1 MKRLHL
7 VAVAVLLAFFTGL
20 GWFLGQKNSASM
32 LEKMPEN
39 SAKAM
44 PSKPV
49 SNGVIQDDSGKT
61 VKYWYDPMVPDQ
73 KFDKP
78 GKSPFMDMQLE
89 PKYAN
94 TGSNGQEGAGEDS
107 SIAISSQTAQN
118 LGIRLEKV
126 STKSFGESFSAVGRI
141 EPDER
146 RFYAVQT
153 RIPGFVERL
162 SVRAVGDPVSKGQKI
177 AEIYAPELLAAQQE
191 YLALLT
197 LNDVDSDNSLKQAAR
212 SRLKLLGM
220 SEGEVAAITKT
231 GKSSPRFGVY
241 APASGVLTELGVREG
256 GQIMTGSS
264 LMQISDLS
272 QVWVIA
278 EIPERDAARLK
289 LGLAAEVQLQSLPG
303 EVFKGKVDYL
313 YPMLNEA
320 SRTIQVRIELPNKGN
335 RLRPGMYTNI
345 AFTGQTHE
353 ALSVSSESI
362 IATGKRKIVI
372 VKEGDLKKS
381 GGYRPVDITT
391 GQERDSSTEILS
403 GLTEGE
409 EVVVSGQFL
418 IDSEAS
424 LSGVLARLSN
434 QNQPN
439 QNQLQQDK
447 SMENSMSDMHDMP
460 MSKDKPMSAEKMA
473 LNKMPRGRGKVVDI
487 DIKSGHVT
495 LNHEPIKDLGWPSMT
510 MGFKVKDS
518 QQLSKLRVGDEVTF
532 DLKAEAPEK
541 SDMPAE
547 YMIDRVEKTLII
559 KDSATKNDLKDSAM
573 KDSMKGAKP

>member
-1 MKRLHL
+1 MKRLHF
-7 VAVAVLLAFFTGL
+7 VVIAVLLAFFTGL
-20 GWFLGQKNSASM
+20 GWFLGQRNNLANTEKVP
-32 LEKMPEN
+32 EKM
-39 SAKAM
+39 AKVM
-44 PSKPV
+44 PSKSI
-49 SNGVIQDDSGKT
+49 SNGVVQDDSGKT
-61 VKYWYDPMVPDQ
+61 VQYWYDPMTPAQ

-94 TGSNGQEGAGEDS
+94 TSDDGEES
-107 SIAISSQTAQN
+107 GVAISSQTAQN

-153 RIPGFVERL
+153 RVPGFVERL
-162 SVRAVGDPVSKGQKI
+162 SVRAVGDPVSKGQKV

-197 LNDVDSDNSLKQAAR
+197 LKDIDSDNSLKQAAR

-220 SEGEVAAITKT
+220 SEGEVATITKT

-272 QVWVIA
+272 KVWVIA

-289 LGLAAEVQLQSLPG
+289 PGLAAEVQLQSLPG

-320 SRTIQVRIELPNKGN
+320 SRTLQVRIELPNKAN
-335 RLRPGMYTNI
+335 QLRPGMYANI
-345 AFTGQTHE
+345 VFTGQTHD

-362 IATGKRKIVI
+362 ITTGKRKIVI

-381 GGYRPVDITT
+381 GSYRPVQITT
-391 GQERDSSTEILS
+391 GQERDNVTEILS

-434 QNQPN
+434 QNQF
-439 QNQLQQDK
+439 LQDK
-447 SMENSMSDMHDMP
+447 AMGKGMGQGSDMRDMQ
-460 MSKDKPMSAEKMA
+460 MRKVKPMSDEKIA
-473 LNKMPRGRGKVVDI
+473 LDKIPRGLGKVVDI
-487 DIKSGHVT
+487 DVKSNHVT
-495 LNHEPIKDLGWPSMT
+495 LNHKPIAALGWPSMT

-518 QQLSKLRVGDEVTF
+518 TQLTKLNAGDEVTF

-541 SDMPAE
+541 PDMPAH
-547 YMIDRVEKTLII
+547 YMIERIEKMQ
-559 KDSATKNDLKDSAM
+559 ATKNDM

>member
-7 VAVAVLLAFFTGL
+7 VTVAVLLALFTAL
-20 GWFLGQKNSASM
+20 GWFLGQKNSAPT
-32 LEKMPEN
+32 LGKMPEKP
-39 SAKAM
+39 AKAM
-44 PSKPV
+44 PSKPI

-61 VKYWYDPMVPDQ
+61 VQYWYDPMVPNQ
-73 KFDKP
+73 KFNKP

-94 TGSNGQEGAGEDS
+94 TGSDGQEGGVS
-107 SIAISSQTAQN
+107 ISSQTAQN

-126 STKSFGESFSAVGRI
+126 STKSFGESLSAVGRI

-162 SVRAVGDPVSKGQKI
+162 SVRAVGDPVRKGQKV

-197 LNDVDSDNSLKQAAR
+197 LKDIDSDNIMKQAAR
-212 SRLKLLGM
+212 GRLKLLGM

-241 APASGVLTELGVREG
+241 APATGVLTELGVREG
-256 GQIMTGSS
+256 GQTMTGSS

-272 QVWVIA
+272 QVWLIA
-278 EIPERDAARLK
+278 EVPERDAARFK
-289 LGLAAEVQLQSLPG
+289 PGLSAEVQLQSLPG
-303 EVFKGKVDYL
+303 EVFKGKVSYL
-313 YPMLNEA
+313 YPMLNET
-320 SRTIQVRIELPNKGN
+320 SRTLQVRIELPNKGN
-335 RLRPGMYTNI
+335 RLRPGMYANI
-345 AFTGQTHE
+345 AFIGQTHE

-372 VKEGDLKKS
+372 VKEGHTKETN
-381 GGYRPVDITT
+381 GYRPVEVET
-391 GQERDSSTEILS
+391 GQEHNNRTEILS
-403 GLTEGE
+403 GLAEGE

-434 QNQPN
+434 QNQSKK
-439 QNQLQQDK
+439 DK
-447 SMENSMSDMHDMP
+447 SIALDQESELSNLQTNEE
-460 MSKDKPMSAEKMA
+460 KPMASEKMA
-473 LNKMPRGRGKVVDI
+473 AEKIPKGRGIVVDV
-487 DIKSGHVT
+487 DVKSGHVT
-495 LNHEPIKDLGWPSMT
+495 LNHDPIKDLGWPSMT

-518 QQLSKLRVGDEVTF
+518 KQLSHLKVGDTVTF
-532 DLKAEAPEK
+532 DLKAEAPQK
-541 SDMPAE
+541 SDMPTQYRIE
-547 YMIDRVEKTLII
+547 RVEKSQAI
-559 KDSATKNDLKDSAM
+559 
-573 KDSMKGAKP
+573 KDSMKNEKP

>member
-7 VAVAVLLAFFTGL
+7 VVIAVLLALFTGL
-20 GWFLGQKNSASM
+20 GWFLGQKNSSPM
-32 LEKMPEN
+32 IEKMPEKMGN
-39 SAKAM
+39 AM
-44 PSKPV
+44 PSKPI

-94 TGSNGQEGAGEDS
+94 TGNDGEEGGV
-107 SIAISSQTAQN
+107 AISSQTAQN

-146 RFYAVQT
+146 RFYALQT

-162 SVRAVGDPVSKGQKI
+162 SVRAVGDPVSKGQKV

-212 SRLKLLGM
+212 SRLRLLGM

-272 QVWVIA
+272 KVWVIA
-278 EIPERDAARLK
+278 EIPERDAARIK
-289 LGLAAEVQLQSLPG
+289 PGLAAEVQLQSLPG

-313 YPMLNEA
+313 YPMLNES
-320 SRTIQVRIELPNKGN
+320 SRTLQVRIELPNKAN
-335 RLRPGMYTNI
+335 QLRPGMYANI
-345 AFTGQTHE
+345 VFTGQTHD
-353 ALSVSSESI
+353 ALSVSTESI
-362 IATGKRKIVI
+362 IATGKRRIVI
-372 VKEGDLKKS
+372 VKETN
-381 GGYRPVDITT
+381 GYRPVEVTT
-391 GQERDSSTEILS
+391 GQERDSCTEILS
-403 GLTEGE
+403 GLAMDED
-409 EVVVSGQFL
+409 VVVSGQFL

-434 QNQPN
+434 QNHA
-439 QNQLQQDK
+439 QQAKPMDQG
-447 SMENSMSDMHDMP
+447 MSDMQMT
-460 MSKDKPMSAEKMA
+460 KNKPMPAEKM
-473 LNKMPRGRGKVVDI
+473 PQGRGKVVDV
-487 DIKSGHVT
+487 DVKSGHVT
-495 LNHEPIKDLGWPSMT
+495 LNHEPIEDLGWPSMT

-518 QQLSKLRVGDEVTF
+518 KQLSNLKAGDEVEF

-541 SDMPAE
+541 PDMPAQ
-547 YMIDRVEKTLII
+547 YMIDRVK
-559 KDSATKNDLKDSAM
+559 KAQATKNEM
-573 KDSMKGAKP
+573 KDSTMKDGTVKDGMKGAKP

>member
-7 VAVAVLLAFFTGL
+7 VTVAVLLAFFTGL
-20 GWFLGQKNSASM
+20 GWFLGQKNSAPM
-32 LEKMPEN
+32 LEKTPEK
-39 SAKAM
+39 SANTM
-44 PSKPV
+44 PSKPI
-49 SNGVIQDDSGKT
+49 SNGVVQDGSGKT
-61 VKYWYDPMVPDQ
+61 VKYWYDPMVPNQ

-94 TGSNGQEGAGEDS
+94 TGNDGQEGVGEDS
-107 SIAISSQTAQN
+107 SVVISSQTAQN

-126 STKSFGESFSAVGRI
+126 SIISFGESLSAVGRI

-162 SVRAVGDPVSKGQKI
+162 SVRAVGDPVSKGQKV

-197 LNDVDSDNSLKQAAR
+197 LNDVDSDNVLKQAAR

-220 SEGEVAAITKT
+220 SEGEVAAISKT

-278 EIPERDAARLK
+278 EIPERDAARFK

-320 SRTIQVRIELPNKGN
+320 SRTLQVRIELPNKAN
-335 RLRPGMYTNI
+335 QLRPGMYANI
-345 AFTGQTHE
+345 TFTGQTHD
-353 ALSVSSESI
+353 ALYVSTESI

-372 VKEGDLKKS
+372 VKEGHTKQS
-381 GGYRPVDITT
+381 SGYRPAEVET
-391 GQERDSSTEILS
+391 GQEHSNRTEILS
-403 GLTEGE
+403 GLVEGE

-434 QNQPN
+434 QNQS
-439 QNQLQQDK
+439 QQDK
-447 SMENSMSDMHDMP
+447 SMPLDQGIDMNNLQT
-460 MSKDKPMSAEKMA
+460 SKDKPMAKKIAAEKMA
-473 LNKMPRGRGKVVDI
+473 LNKMPRGRGKVVDV
-487 DIKSGHVT
+487 DVKSGHVT

-518 QQLSKLRVGDEVTF
+518 KQLSHLKVGDTVTF
-532 DLKAEAPEK
+532 DLKAEAPQK
-541 SDMPAE
+541 SDMPAQYRIE
-547 YMIDRVEKTLII
+547 RVEK
-559 KDSATKNDLKDSAM
+559 AAAM
-573 KDSMKGAKP
+573 QDGMKGAKP

>member
-7 VAVAVLLAFFTGL
+7 VAVAVLLALFTGL
-20 GWFLGQKNSASM
+20 GWFLGQKNSAPM

-39 SAKAM
+39 MAKAM
-44 PSKPV
+44 PSKPI

-61 VKYWYDPMVPDQ
+61 VKYWYDPMVPEQ

-94 TGSNGQEGAGEDS
+94 TGSDGQEGAGEDS
-107 SIAISSQTAQN
+107 SVAISSQTTQN

-153 RIPGFVERL
+153 RIPGCVERL
-162 SVRAVGDPVSKGQKI
+162 SVRAVGDPVSKGQKV

-197 LNDVDSDNSLKQAAR
+197 LNDIDSDNSLKQAAR

-220 SEGEVAAITKT
+220 SEGEVAAISKT

-241 APASGVLTELGVREG
+241 APASGVLTVLGVREG

-320 SRTIQVRIELPNKGN
+320 SRTLQVRIELPNKGN

-345 AFTGQTHE
+345 VFTGQTHE
-353 ALSVSSESI
+353 ALFVSSESI

-381 GGYRPVDITT
+381 GGYRPVEITT
-391 GQERDSSTEILS
+391 GQERDSATEILS
-403 GLTEGE
+403 GLAEGE

-439 QNQLQQDK
+439 QNQSQQDK
-447 SMENSMSDMHDMP
+447 SMEKDMDHGMGDMKDMQ

-473 LNKMPRGRGKVVDI
+473 LNKMPRGHGKVVDV
-487 DIKSGHVT
+487 DAKSGHVT

-518 QQLSKLRVGDEVTF
+518 QQLSKLKAGDEVTF

-541 SDMPAE
+541 PDMPAQ
-547 YMIDRVEKTLII
+547 YMIDRVEK
-559 KDSATKNDLKDSAM
+559 SASMNDSAM

>member
-7 VAVAVLLAFFTGL
+7 LVVAALLAFAVGI
-20 GWFLGQKNSASM
+20 GWFLGQKNNQVPIS
-32 LEKMPEN
+32 EN
-39 SAKAM
+39 MAKTM
-44 PSKPV
+44 PSKPIN
-49 SNGVIQDDSGKT
+49 NGVVQDGSGKT
-61 VKYWYDPMVPDQ
+61 VKYWYDPMVPAQ

-94 TGSNGQEGAGEDS
+94 TGSDGQEGGVS
-107 SIAISSQTAQN
+107 ISSQTAQN
-118 LGIRLEKV
+118 LGIRIEKV

-162 SVRAVGDPVSKGQKI
+162 SVRAVGDPVLKGQKV

-220 SEGEVAAITKT
+220 SEGEVTAITKT
-231 GKSSPRFGVY
+231 GQSSPRFGVY

-272 QVWVIA
+272 QVWLIA
-278 EIPERDAARLK
+278 EVPERDAARLK
-289 LGLAAEVQLQSLPG
+289 LGLSAEVQLQSLPS
-303 EVFKGKVDYL
+303 EIFKGKVSYL
-313 YPMLNEA
+313 YPMLNET
-320 SRTIQVRIELPNKGN
+320 SRTLQVRIELPNKGN
-335 RLRPGMYTNI
+335 RLRPGMYANI
-345 AFTGQTHE
+345 SFAGQTHE

-372 VKEGDLKKS
+372 VKEVN
-381 GGYRPVDITT
+381 GYRPVEITT
-391 GQERDSSTEILS
+391 GQERGSATEILS
-403 GLTEGE
+403 GLAMGE
-409 EVVVSGQFL
+409 DVVVSGQFL

-434 QNQPN
+434 QNQS
-439 QNQLQQDK
+439 QQDK
-447 SMENSMSDMHDMP
+447 SMVMNQGSDMSDMQV
-460 MSKDKPMSAEKMA
+460 SKDNPMLAEKMP
-473 LNKMPRGRGKVVDI
+473 KGRGKVVDV
-487 DIKSGHVT
+487 DVKSGHVT
-495 LNHEPIKDLGWPSMT
+495 LNHEPIAALGWPAMT
-510 MGFKVKDS
+510 MGFTVKDS
-518 QQLSKLRVGDEVTF
+518 KQLSNLKAGDEVTF

-541 SDMPAE
+541 PDMPAQ
-547 YMIDRVEKTLII
+547 YMIERVEKAQAS
-559 KDSATKNDLKDSAM
+559 KSDM
-573 KDSMKGAKP
+573 KDGMKGAKP